1 MGHMSEHRAHPR
13 FAVAVRGE
21 LEHEGDTLAAETQNL
36 STGGVALTLRRPIPD
51 GAVVAVML
59 FLTQD
64 GFEDPDEEPLT
75 TRAAVRWTADGE
87 NGRHVVGLQFAKLEG
102 AKKAR
107 LERFL
112 SIVGEPKAS

>member
-1 MGHMSEHRAHPR
+1 MSEHRAHQRYP
-13 FAVAVRGE
+13 VAVRGE

-51 GAVVAVML
+51 GAVVAVQL

-64 GFEDPDEEPLT
+64 GFEDPDEPALNT
-75 TRAAVRWTADGE
+75 KASVRWSAEGEDGK
-87 NGRHVVGLQFAKLEG
+87 HVVGLQFAELEG
-102 AKKAR
+102 AKKAQ

-112 SIVGEPKAS
+112 ALVAE

>member
-1 MGHMSEHRAHPR
+1 MSEHRAHPR
-13 FAVAVRGE
+13 FDVALRGE

-36 STGGVALTLRRPIPD
+36 STGGVALKVRRPVPD
-51 GAVVAVML
+51 GAVVSVML

-75 TRAAVRWTADGE
+75 TKAAVRWTAEGD

-102 AKKAR
+102 VKRAR
-107 LERFL
+107 LDRFL
-112 SIVGEPKAS
+112 SIVGEKTG

>member
-1 MGHMSEHRAHPR
+1 MSEHRAHPR

-36 STGGVALTLRRPIPD
+36 STGGVALKVSRPVPD
-51 GAVVAVML
+51 GAVVGVFL

-64 GFEDPDEEPLT
+64 GFEDPDEAPLT
-75 TRAAVRWTADGE
+75 TKAAVRWSAGGDG
-87 NGRHVVGLQFAKLEG
+87 GRHVVGLQFAKLEG
-102 AKKAR
+102 AKKAQ

-112 SIVGEPKAS
+112 AIVGETKAT